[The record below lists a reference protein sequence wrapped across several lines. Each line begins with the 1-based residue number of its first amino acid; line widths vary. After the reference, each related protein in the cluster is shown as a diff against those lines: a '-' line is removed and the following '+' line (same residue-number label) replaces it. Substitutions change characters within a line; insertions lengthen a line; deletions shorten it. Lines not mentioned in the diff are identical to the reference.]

1 MVERYHE
8 LDGPVLREILGKKI
22 TSKTRKDLDDASEH
36 TRVPLRSCHRQY
48 DNIRR
53 YTIVARGKFRLD
65 RAFATPVDDFDF
77 GATSAAFHPA
87 ATALDSG
94 RADVRHPP
102 SLSFFCCSQSWFFP
116 FDI

>member
-22 TSKTRKDLDDASEH
+22 TSKTRKDLDDASEL

-53 YTIVARGKFRLD
+53 
-65 RAFATPVDDFDF
+65 FDMHHTHVF
-77 GATSAAFHPA
+77 G
-87 ATALDSG
+87 
-94 RADVRHPP
+94 
-102 SLSFFCCSQSWFFP
+102 
-116 FDI
+116 